1 MVLLAVAVLGV
12 SGCGGGGGE
21 GPGAGRSDGAAQLRV
36 SAAASLKAAFE
47 DLGRAGGGQP
57 PSFSFA
63 GSDQLAAQIRAG
75 GKPDV
80 FAAANAKLPAQLFAD
95 GLVERPVPFARNR
108 LVIAVPA
115 AERGV
120 GRIEDLARRGV
131 RLAVGAKDVPIGSY
145 TRDVLGRLP
154 AATRRT
160 ILANVRSEEPD
171 VSGIVG
177 KVAQKAVTAGFV
189 YASDVK
195 ASGGKLTAVPLPQAL
210 QPEVTYAVAVVR
222 GARSAAS
229 ARSFVKDLLGPDG
242 QGALRRAGLLPPP

>member
-1 MVLLAVAVLGV
+1 MVLLAVAALGG
-12 SGCGGGGGE
+12 SGCGGGGGDAAT
-21 GPGAGRSDGAAQLRV
+21 GGGGGAQLRV

-47 DLGRAGGGQP
+47 DLGRVGGGQP

-115 AERGV
+115 GERGV

-131 RLAVGAKDVPIGSY
+131 RLAVGAKDGPIGSY
-145 TRDVLGRLP
+145 TGAVLSRLP
-154 AATRRT
+154 AATRRA

-177 KVAQKAVTAGFV
+177 KVVQEAVTAGFV

-195 ASGGKLTAVPLPQAL
+195 ASGGKLTGVPLPQAL

-229 ARSFVKDLLGPDG
+229 AHSFVKDLLGPDG
-242 QGALRRAGLLPPP
+242 QGALRRAGLFPPP